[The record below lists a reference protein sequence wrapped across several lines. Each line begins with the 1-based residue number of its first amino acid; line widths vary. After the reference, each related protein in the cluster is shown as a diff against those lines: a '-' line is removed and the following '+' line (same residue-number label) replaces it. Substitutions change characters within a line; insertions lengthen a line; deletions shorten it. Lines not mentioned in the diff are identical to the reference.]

1 MAETTGQLY
10 EALILLNQQAV
21 ASDFGGC
28 VEHVREIFRRAEAE
42 VDVLRKWDE
51 RKLAY
56 EIAGQ
61 KRGTFLLAYFH
72 AEGGQIA
79 NIERDCSLSEQVLRV
94 LIIRAD
100 HIGDVE
106 LELARRDAELSLE
119 VRAREG
125 DGRGRPSHEGE
136 DQTPPPPRPE
146 TAAQPAAEAV
156 TESTTTESTTTES
169 TTTESTTTE
178 STATESASTE
188 SAVKPTTGE

>member
-1 MAETTGQLY
+1 MDNPKARLY
-10 EALILLNQQAV
+10 EALILLHQEAV
-21 ASDFGGC
+21 ADDFSGC
-28 VEHVREIFRRAEAE
+28 VDLVRQIFERAEAQ
-42 VDVLRKWDE
+42 VVVLRKWDE

-119 VRAREG
+119 VRVREG
-125 DGRGRPSHEGE
+125 DGRGRPRHEDK
-136 DQTPPPPRPE
+136 DQTPPPPRPY
-146 TAAQPAAEAV
+146 
-156 TESTTTESTTTES
+156 
-169 TTTESTTTE
+169 
-178 STATESASTE
+178 
-188 SAVKPTTGE
+188 